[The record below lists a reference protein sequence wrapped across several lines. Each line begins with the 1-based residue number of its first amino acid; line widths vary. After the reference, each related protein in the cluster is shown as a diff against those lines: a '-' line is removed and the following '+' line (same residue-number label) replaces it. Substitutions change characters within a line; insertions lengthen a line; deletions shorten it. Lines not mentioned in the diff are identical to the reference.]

1 MEALAKMRD
10 IESANFRLQEECQ
23 RLKDL
28 MTVQDSFTIGVRLE
42 VQNEKR
48 IVGEKIKA
56 ISELKSEVEEKDEEI
71 SLIKKTL
78 EDLEIK
84 LKTADR
90 IHVKTQKQTHD
101 I

>member
-1 MEALAKMRD
+1 
-10 IESANFRLQEECQ
+10 
-23 RLKDL
+23 

-90 IHVKTQKQTHD
+90 IHVKT
-101 I
+101 